1 MFKLS
6 YGKSLENYNVDVQTI
21 VNLWRDINLNLETC
35 QDDNKSTNLIL
46 LYSLINYKIVKKIKR
61 KYLVK

>member
-46 LYSLINYKIVKKIKR
+46 FLYLKHNPHYKQKII
-61 KYLVK
+61 

>member
-46 LYSLINYKIVKKIKR
+46 LYYPNKNKK
-61 KYLVK
+61 LFE

>member
-46 LYSLINYKIVKKIKR
+46 FCIMLITNKKLFEFI
-61 KYLVK
+61 